1 MTQKRNM
8 KKRNLA
14 FTVELLGLFML
25 LVLVI
30 TVVTQVFV
38 MSRSHSLQ
46 AKQLTEAVILAE
58 STAEVSS
65 TEKDMLQL
73 SGKIGSMENVMSTG
87 YVSDGAQ
94 TSEGEIWAGAV
105 FKPGD
110 DGKCRYIIRVS
121 RKSTPS
127 GEGEYA
133 EDDISIYSAEDVLES
148 AGQSGDT
155 TLSDA
160 EAEDIAG
167 LLSQM
172 GSMQGDGAITEDG
185 STAGISLPEPVYTLK
200 AGKYFGED
208 K

>member
-1 MTQKRNM
+1 M

-14 FTVELLGLFML
+14 FTVELLGLFIL

-30 TVVTQVFV
+30 TVITQVFV

-46 AKQLTEAVILAE
+46 ARQLTEAVILAE

-73 SGKIGSMENVMSTG
+73 SEKIGAMENVVSTG

-110 DGKCRYIIRVS
+110 NGKCRYIIQIS

-127 GEGEYA
+127 GAGEYA
-133 EDDISIYSAEDVLES
+133 EDAISIYSSDDVLDS
-148 AGQSGDT
+148 AAESGDK
-155 TLSDA
+155 TLGDA
-160 EAEDIAG
+160 EAEDLAG
-167 LLSQM
+167 LLSQS
-172 GSMQGDGAITEDG
+172 GSAQGDGAITEDG
-185 STAGISLPEPVYTLK
+185 STAGISLPEPVYTLT

>member
-14 FTVELLGLFML
+14 FTVELLGLFIL